1 VNLSLKSEIR
11 NPKPERNP
19 KSEAR
24 NVNSSGSPLDCF
36 GFRTSDFLRISG
48 FGLRILTLLA
58 LSTSVAAPPSRV
70 TFEDVTAKAG
80 LNFKHTIGASELT
93 SLVQA
98 TGVGCAFLDYDNDGF
113 LDIYLVNGGCLPGL
127 GDSGTHNAAFPQA
140 AGDRLYH
147 NRGDGTFEDVTEK
160 AGILPGGYGIGVLV
174 GDYDNDGYPDI
185 YVMQYGTNRLYHNNG
200 NGTFTEV
207 AQQAGVAETGFSV
220 GACFLDYDNDG
231 YLDLFVGK
239 YVAYDDDYNRKHAK
253 PNDFPGPLAFPPTVS
268 QLYRNLG
275 NGKFTNVTA
284 SAGIKSPGRA
294 MGVGSFDYD
303 DDGWPDIFV
312 SNDAME
318 NHLWHNQG
326 NGTFKEVALL
336 AGVALGAMGEVTGAM
351 AVETGD
357 VNGDGRIDLY
367 VPDFRQ
373 SCLFLNQGQGFFDN
387 QTLAA
392 GIAKVVGDHIQW
404 GAVLADFDNDGALDL
419 YVSRGDANSLTGYPA
434 KLLLNDGKARFT
446 DVSASAGP
454 WFRQAR
460 LGRGVARGDF
470 DNDGRVDLLVAN
482 LNESPVLL
490 RNTSSLPDRHW
501 LLVKLVG
508 HTSNRDGI
516 GARLRCVLGNKTLV
530 RERVSGGSYCCS
542 HDPRVHFGLGAA
554 TVVPELEIRWPSRKL
569 QTLTNVKA
577 DQILTVHE
585 P

>member
-1 VNLSLKSEIR
+1 M
-11 NPKPERNP
+11 
-19 KSEAR
+19 
-24 NVNSSGSPLDCF
+24 
-36 GFRTSDFLRISG
+36 
-48 FGLRILTLLA
+48 
-58 LSTSVAAPPSRV
+58 
-70 TFEDVTAKAG
+70 
-80 LNFKHTIGASELT
+80 
-93 SLVQA
+93 QA

-113 LDIYLVNGGCLPGL
+113 QDIYLVHGGRLHGQGDPGPNST
-127 GDSGTHNAAFPQA
+127 DA
-140 AGDRLYH
+140 DRLYH
-147 NRGDGTFEDVTEK
+147 NRGDGTFEDVTRK
-160 AGILPGGYGIGVLV
+160 ADILEGGHGIGSLV
-174 GDYDNDGYPDI
+174 GDYDNDGFPDI

-207 AQQAGVAETGFSV
+207 ARDAGVAETGFSV

-231 YLDLFVGK
+231 WLDLFVGK
-239 YVAYDDDYNRKHAK
+239 YVLYGDEYSRKHAR

-294 MGVGSFDYD
+294 MGAGSFDYD
-303 DDGWPDIFV
+303 DDGRPDIFV

-326 NGTFKEVALL
+326 DGSFKEAALL

-357 VNGDGRIDLY
+357 VNGDGRVDLY

-373 SCLFLNQGQGFFDN
+373 SCLYLNQGNGFFGT

-392 GIAKVVGDHIQW
+392 GITKVVGDHIQW
-404 GAVLADFDNDGALDL
+404 GAALADFDNDGTLDL
-419 YVSRGDANSLTGYPA
+419 YVSRGDANSLAGYPD
-434 KLLLNDGKARFT
+434 KLLLNDGKARFA
-446 DVSASAGP
+446 DISATAGP
-454 WFRQAR
+454 WFQQAR

-482 LNESPVLL
+482 LNDSPVLL
-490 RNTSSLPDRHW
+490 RNTSSLPGRHW
-501 LLVKLVG
+501 LTVKLVG
-508 HTSNRDGI
+508 HTSNRDGV
-516 GARLRCVLGNKTLV
+516 GARLRCLLGDRTLV
-530 RERVSGGSYCCS
+530 RERVSAGSYCCS
-542 HDPRVHFGLGAA
+542 HDPRVHFGLGDASL
-554 TVVPELEIRWPSRKL
+554 VPELEIRWPSRKVQKL
-569 QTLTNVKA
+569 SQVRA